1 MGLKYCNLPREVCH
15 HLIGKDHTPRH
26 RMIAGAGIMAVGVTL
41 AQVVSELVHFPGAHF
56 IFDMVG
62 YGVHGLGL
70 VPFIEHAL
78 D

>member
-1 MGLKYCNLPREVCH
+1 
-15 HLIGKDHTPRH
+15 
-26 RMIAGAGIMAVGVTL
+26 MIAGAGIMAVGVTL